1 MSTIERISGAVL
13 PYCRWRFAGGAQQPA
28 LGCEWAS
35 LQVQSLQPDSL
46 VEGLGRWAPGE
57 AKFSTPA
64 ASYCRRHRGGL
75 SGRSPR
81 KMARKRMRKT
91 KSFDIRHANAKGH
104 NRPETQHNAAAR
116 ELSSASYN
124 NHTMNSNARRR
135 GGSVCLGLVRSHLTH
150 TSLDSY
156 WTL

>member
-13 PYCRWRFAGGAQQPA
+13 PYCKYCRWRFAGGAQQPA

-35 LQVQSLQPDSL
+35 LQVQSLQPDSLL

-91 KSFDIRHANAKGH
+91 KSFDNRHANAK
-104 NRPETQHNAAAR
+104 PETQQSTQRSRTH
-116 ELSSASYN
+116 
-124 NHTMNSNARRR
+124 
-135 GGSVCLGLVRSHLTH
+135 VLGIIQ
-150 TSLDSY
+150 
-156 WTL
+156 

>member
-57 AKFSTPA
+57 AKFPLPA
-64 ASYCRRHRGGL
+64 AGGL
-75 SGRSPR
+75 SGSPR

-91 KSFDIRHANAKGH
+91 KSFDNRHANGNAK
-104 NRPETQHNAAAR
+104 PETQLTTQPHACPR
-116 ELSSASYN
+116 H
-124 NHTMNSNARRR
+124 HTIIIQ
-135 GGSVCLGLVRSHLTH
+135 
-150 TSLDSY
+150 
-156 WTL
+156 

>member
-13 PYCRWRFAGGAQQPA
+13 PYCRGGSRAGRSNQRSAVSGRA
-28 LGCEWAS
+28 CS
-35 LQVQSLQPDSL
+35 VQVQSLQPDSL

-91 KSFDIRHANAKGH
+91 KSFDNRHANAK
-104 NRPETQHNAAAR
+104 PETDNTTQPHACPR
-116 ELSSASYN
+116 H
-124 NHTMNSNARRR
+124 HTIIIQ
-135 GGSVCLGLVRSHLTH
+135 
-150 TSLDSY
+150 
-156 WTL
+156 

>member
-1 MSTIERISGAVL
+1 M
-13 PYCRWRFAGGAQQPA
+13 PYCRTAVGGSRAGRSNQRSAVT
-28 LGCEWAS
+28 CEWAS

-91 KSFDIRHANAKGH
+91 KSFDNRHANAK
-104 NRPETQHNAAAR
+104 PETQHNAAAR
-116 ELSSASYN
+116 MSSASYN
-124 NHTMNSNARRR
+124 NHAMNSNARRR

>member
-91 KSFDIRHANAKGH
+91 KSFDNRRHANAK
-104 NRPETQHNAAAR
+104 PETQHNAAAR
-116 ELSSASYN
+116 MSSASYN

-150 TSLDSY
+150 TSLESL
-156 WTL
+156 TGLCRL